1 MNKQNFEYLQAQLT
15 YTGFGQSLTQQLQTG
30 MQKQLPEFTLQHRT
44 VFAGEQITSALHF
57 RKSNQS
63 GLYFFNSY
71 LATLHSGQ
79 QQEKLNQRF
88 YIQSQGS
95 ITLKEA
101 FNLLQGR
108 AVAKQ
113 LLNAQGEQYT
123 AWVQLDFKETDRSGN
138 FKLRRFGQDHG
149 YDLAAQL
156 TKLPLKELA
165 HPDSKANLLDSLRKG
180 NRQQV
185 TWIDG
190 QTEHKLFLEAS
201 PQFKAV
207 IAYDQSGLRRQAAQ
221 QTQAADAS
229 LQQQSSRQHQIA
241 GELGLSAG

>member
-1 MNKQNFEYLQAQLT
+1 MNKQNFEFLQAQLT
-15 YTGFGQSLTQQLQTG
+15 YTGFGQGLTQQLQTG
-30 MQKQLPEFTLQHRT
+30 MQKQLPEFTLHHRA
-44 VFAGEQITSALHF
+44 VFQADQITSALHF

-71 LATLHSGQ
+71 LASLQSRGE
-79 QQEKLNQRF
+79 QEKLHQRF

-123 AWVQLDFKETDRSGN
+123 AWLQLDFKETDRSGN

-149 YDLAAQL
+149 YDLEGQL
-156 TKLPLKELA
+156 SKLPLKELA
-165 HPDSKANLLDSLRKG
+165 HPDSKATLLDSLWKG

-201 PQFKAV
+201 PQFKALL
-207 IAYDQSGLRRQAAQ
+207 AYDQSGLRRQASQ
-221 QTQAADAS
+221 QTLAAEAW
-229 LQQQSSRQHQIA
+229 LQPGKSRQHHT
-241 GELGLSAG
+241 GNDLGLSAG

>member
-15 YTGFGQSLTQQLQTG
+15 YTGFGQGLTQQLQTG

-71 LATLHSGQ
+71 LATLHSRQ
-79 QQEKLNQRF
+79 EQEKLNQRF

-156 TKLPLKELA
+156 SKLPLKELA
-165 HPDSKANLLDSLRKG
+165 HPDTKANLLDSLRKG

-221 QTQAADAS
+221 QTQAAVAS